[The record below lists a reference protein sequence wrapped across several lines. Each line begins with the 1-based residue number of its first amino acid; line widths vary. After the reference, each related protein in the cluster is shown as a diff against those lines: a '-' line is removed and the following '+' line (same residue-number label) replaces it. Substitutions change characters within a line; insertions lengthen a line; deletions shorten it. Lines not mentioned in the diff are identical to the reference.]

1 MNQENYVMFKGTKNG
16 INILLQQDIS
26 FSELKTLF
34 EKKVIESAKF
44 FENVK
49 TSIAF
54 QGRTLSQEE
63 EKELLEILSEHTTMT
78 ITFIRDAQ
86 KEDKSQKIP
95 EGVTLPEEMEQY
107 YITKYHK
114 GSIRSG
120 QCLTF
125 DGSVVVIGDVNPG
138 GEIKASGNGMLN
150 AFVSALYMI
159 PVQLRIADII
169 TRFPEENKKVQNH
182 QNLLMWRTDKYT
194 LCHSLE
200 EQSLAN
206 KIKNIVICC
215 YKKQWLS
222 ITSQVYNILKM
233 YGKSNSSCETWG
245 PLHSIQN
252 YFVVFCGSKS

>member
-34 EKKVIESAKF
+34 EKKVLESAKF

-95 EGVTLPEEMEQY
+95 EGVTLPEDMEQY

-138 GEIKASGNGMLN
+138 GEIKASGNIIILGQLKGIAHAGCNGMLN

-169 TRFPEENKKVQNH
+169 TRFPEENKKGPKPPEFAYVEDGQIYV
-182 QNLLMWRTDKYT
+182 MP
-194 LCHSLE
+194 
-200 EQSLAN
+200 LA
-206 KIKNIVICC
+206 
-215 YKKQWLS
+215 
-222 ITSQVYNILKM
+222 
-233 YGKSNSSCETWG
+233 
-245 PLHSIQN
+245 
-252 YFVVFCGSKS
+252 

>member
-16 INILLQQDIS
+16 INILLQQDIP
-26 FSELKTLF
+26 FSELKVLF

-44 FENVK
+44 FEGVK

-63 EKELLEILSEHTTMT
+63 ETSLLDIITEHTTMN
-78 ITFIRDAQ
+78 ITFIRDGK
-86 KEDKSQKIP
+86 KEDNTQTIP
-95 EGVTLPEEMEQY
+95 EGVTLPDDMQQH

-138 GEIKASGNGMLN
+138 GEIKASGNIIILGQLKGIAHAGCNGMTD

-169 TRFPEENKKVQNH
+169 TRFPEENKKGPKPPEFAYV
-182 QNLLMWRTDKYT
+182 
-194 LCHSLE
+194 E
-200 EQSLAN
+200 EGQIYVMPLA
-206 KIKNIVICC
+206 
-215 YKKQWLS
+215 
-222 ITSQVYNILKM
+222 
-233 YGKSNSSCETWG
+233 
-245 PLHSIQN
+245 
-252 YFVVFCGSKS
+252 

>member
-1 MNQENYVMFKGTKNG
+1 MKQENFVMFKGTKDG

-26 FSELKTLF
+26 FSELKELF

-44 FENVK
+44 FEGVK

-63 EKELLEILSEHTTMT
+63 ETALLDIITEHTTMN
-78 ITFIRDAQ
+78 ITFIRDGK
-86 KEDKSQKIP
+86 KEDTTQTIP
-95 EGVTLPEEMEQY
+95 EGVTLPDDMQQY

-138 GEIKASGNGMLN
+138 GEVKASGNIIILGQLKGIAHAGCNGMTD

-169 TRFPEENKKVQNH
+169 TRFPEENKKGP
-182 QNLLMWRTDKYT
+182 KPPEFAYI
-194 LCHSLE
+194 E
-200 EQSLAN
+200 EGQIYVMPLA
-206 KIKNIVICC
+206 
-215 YKKQWLS
+215 
-222 ITSQVYNILKM
+222 
-233 YGKSNSSCETWG
+233 
-245 PLHSIQN
+245 
-252 YFVVFCGSKS
+252 

>member
-16 INILLQQDIS
+16 INILLQQDIP
-26 FSELKTLF
+26 FSELKVLF

-44 FENVK
+44 FEGVK

-63 EKELLEILSEHTTMT
+63 ETSLLDIITEHTTMN
-78 ITFIRDAQ
+78 ITFIRDGK
-86 KEDKSQKIP
+86 KEDNTQTIP
-95 EGVTLPEEMEQY
+95 EGVTLPDDMKQY

-138 GEIKASGNGMLN
+138 GEIKASGNIIILGQLKGIAHAGCNGMTD

-169 TRFPEENKKVQNH
+169 TRFPEENKKGP
-182 QNLLMWRTDKYT
+182 KPPEFAYI
-194 LCHSLE
+194 E
-200 EQSLAN
+200 EGQIYVMPLA
-206 KIKNIVICC
+206 
-215 YKKQWLS
+215 
-222 ITSQVYNILKM
+222 
-233 YGKSNSSCETWG
+233 
-245 PLHSIQN
+245 
-252 YFVVFCGSKS
+252 

>member
-16 INILLQQDIS
+16 INILLQQDIP
-26 FSELKTLF
+26 FSELKELF

-44 FENVK
+44 FEGVK

-63 EKELLEILSEHTTMT
+63 ETSLLEIITEHTTMN
-78 ITFIRDAQ
+78 ITFIRDAK
-86 KEDKSQKIP
+86 KEDTTQKIP
-95 EGVTLPEEMEQY
+95 EGVTLPDDMQQH

-138 GEIKASGNGMLN
+138 GEIKASGNIIILGQLKGIAHAGCNGMTD

-169 TRFPEENKKVQNH
+169 TRFPEENKKGP
-182 QNLLMWRTDKYT
+182 KPPEFAYI
-194 LCHSLE
+194 E
-200 EQSLAN
+200 EGQIYVMPLA
-206 KIKNIVICC
+206 
-215 YKKQWLS
+215 
-222 ITSQVYNILKM
+222 
-233 YGKSNSSCETWG
+233 
-245 PLHSIQN
+245 
-252 YFVVFCGSKS
+252 

>member
-95 EGVTLPEEMEQY
+95 EGVTLPEDMEQY

-138 GEIKASGNGMLN
+138 GEIKASGNIIILGQLKGIAHAGCNGMLN

-169 TRFPEENKKVQNH
+169 TRFPEENKKGPKPPEFAYVEDGQIYV
-182 QNLLMWRTDKYT
+182 MP
-194 LCHSLE
+194 
-200 EQSLAN
+200 LA
-206 KIKNIVICC
+206 
-215 YKKQWLS
+215 
-222 ITSQVYNILKM
+222 
-233 YGKSNSSCETWG
+233 
-245 PLHSIQN
+245 
-252 YFVVFCGSKS
+252 

>member
-1 MNQENYVMFKGTKNG
+1 MIMNQENYVMFKGTKNG
-16 INILLQQDIS
+16 INILLQQDIP
-26 FSELKTLF
+26 FSELKELF

-44 FENVK
+44 FEGVK

-63 EKELLEILSEHTTMT
+63 ETSLLEIITEHTTMN
-78 ITFIRDAQ
+78 ITFIRDAK
-86 KEDKSQKIP
+86 KEDTTQKIP
-95 EGVTLPEEMEQY
+95 EGVTLPDDMQQH

-138 GEIKASGNGMLN
+138 GEIKASGNIIILGQLKGIAHAGCNGMTD

-169 TRFPEENKKVQNH
+169 TRFPEENKKGP
-182 QNLLMWRTDKYT
+182 KPPEFAYI
-194 LCHSLE
+194 E
-200 EQSLAN
+200 EGQIYVMPLA
-206 KIKNIVICC
+206 
-215 YKKQWLS
+215 
-222 ITSQVYNILKM
+222 
-233 YGKSNSSCETWG
+233 
-245 PLHSIQN
+245 
-252 YFVVFCGSKS
+252 

>member
-26 FSELKTLF
+26 FSELKALF

-44 FENVK
+44 FESVK

-63 EKELLEILSEHTTMT
+63 EASLIKILSEHTTMT

-86 KEDKSQKIP
+86 KEDKSQTIP
-95 EGVTLPEEMEQY
+95 EGVTLPEDMEQY

-138 GEIKASGNGMLN
+138 GEIKASGNIIVLGQLKGIAHAGCNGMTA
-150 AFVSALYMI
+150 AFISALYMI

-169 TRFPEENKKVQNH
+169 TRFPEENKKGPKPPEFAYVEDGQIYV
-182 QNLLMWRTDKYT
+182 MP
-194 LCHSLE
+194 
-200 EQSLAN
+200 LA
-206 KIKNIVICC
+206 
-215 YKKQWLS
+215 
-222 ITSQVYNILKM
+222 
-233 YGKSNSSCETWG
+233 
-245 PLHSIQN
+245 
-252 YFVVFCGSKS
+252 

>member
-16 INILLQQDIS
+16 INILLQQDIP
-26 FSELKTLF
+26 FSELKILF

-44 FENVK
+44 FEGVK

-63 EKELLEILSEHTTMT
+63 EASLLDIITEHTTMN
-78 ITFIRDAQ
+78 ITFIRDAK
-86 KEDKSQKIP
+86 KEDTTQKIP
-95 EGVTLPEEMEQY
+95 EGVTLPDDMQQH

-138 GEIKASGNGMLN
+138 GEIKASGNIIILGQLKGIAHAGCNGMTD

-169 TRFPEENKKVQNH
+169 TRFPEENKKGP
-182 QNLLMWRTDKYT
+182 KPPEFAYI
-194 LCHSLE
+194 E
-200 EQSLAN
+200 EGQIYVMPLA
-206 KIKNIVICC
+206 
-215 YKKQWLS
+215 
-222 ITSQVYNILKM
+222 
-233 YGKSNSSCETWG
+233 
-245 PLHSIQN
+245 
-252 YFVVFCGSKS
+252 

>member
-1 MNQENYVMFKGTKNG
+1 MKQENFVMFEGTKDG

-26 FSELKTLF
+26 FSELKELF

-44 FENVK
+44 FEGVK

-63 EKELLEILSEHTTMT
+63 ETALLDIITEHTTMN
-78 ITFIRDAQ
+78 ITFIRDGK
-86 KEDKSQKIP
+86 KEDTTQTIP
-95 EGVTLPEEMEQY
+95 EGVTLPDDMQQY

-138 GEIKASGNGMLN
+138 GEVKASGNIIILGQLKGIAHAGCNGMTD

-169 TRFPEENKKVQNH
+169 TRFPEENKKGP
-182 QNLLMWRTDKYT
+182 KPPEFAYI
-194 LCHSLE
+194 E
-200 EQSLAN
+200 EGQIYVMPLA
-206 KIKNIVICC
+206 
-215 YKKQWLS
+215 
-222 ITSQVYNILKM
+222 
-233 YGKSNSSCETWG
+233 
-245 PLHSIQN
+245 
-252 YFVVFCGSKS
+252 

>member
-16 INILLQQDIS
+16 INILLQQDIP
-26 FSELKTLF
+26 FSELKVLF

-44 FENVK
+44 FEGVK

-63 EKELLEILSEHTTMT
+63 ETSLLDIITEHTTMN
-78 ITFIRDAQ
+78 ITFIRDGK
-86 KEDKSQKIP
+86 KEDNTQTIP
-95 EGVTLPEEMEQY
+95 EGVTLPDDMQQH

-138 GEIKASGNGMLN
+138 GEIKASGNIIILGQLKGIAHAGCNGMTD

-169 TRFPEENKKVQNH
+169 TRFPEENKKGP
-182 QNLLMWRTDKYT
+182 KPPEFAYI
-194 LCHSLE
+194 E
-200 EQSLAN
+200 EGQIYVMPLA
-206 KIKNIVICC
+206 
-215 YKKQWLS
+215 
-222 ITSQVYNILKM
+222 
-233 YGKSNSSCETWG
+233 
-245 PLHSIQN
+245 
-252 YFVVFCGSKS
+252 